1 MLWKKKKN
9 LEQDMC
15 PESSE
20 WWKGVGFKKG
30 FSIGLV
36 GKVAFEQSL
45 AKLMSGESVQVEET
59 ASPNHRGLKYVTHD
73 RVGRGPQ
80 GSGHTAD
87 TLSSNQKPSPYRI
100 PS

>member
-1 MLWKKKKN
+1 MIECYGKREKK
-9 LEQDMC
+9 LEQDMD

-59 ASPNHRGLKYVTHD
+59 ASAKALGGCMPGGGQHGGGK
-73 RVGRGPQ
+73 
-80 GSGHTAD
+80 
-87 TLSSNQKPSPYRI
+87 
-100 PS
+100 